1 MILIINM
8 VYETDNLGLIGQKL
22 SGRAKSQDSTQVA
35 KSHGSVFQVDA
46 TPVDV
51 YLVSSRNRNS
61 IIGRPIIY
69 FIHDETGE
77 PKRALE
83 SA

>member
-8 VYETDNLGLIGQKL
+8 VHEKDNLGRISENL
-22 SGRAKSQDSTQVA
+22 SGQAESEDSAQMAETQ
-35 KSHGSVFQVDA
+35 GSAFQVDV

-51 YLVSSRNRNS
+51 CLVSTRNRNP

-69 FIHDETGE
+69 FIPDETGE